1 VLYQARQRTEQP
13 VGQGQ
18 TGETHED
25 LLLAESALR
34 VLLAENGKDVPVNIQ
49 IATHLQNLI
58 QQNATLL
65 GSGGGNLPEKTY
77 TEFEKLYDPR
87 LIEQARALANQ
98 YRCAMHPEVV
108 GSKGASCPR
117 CGMPLNSQVRLTLE
131 ATNTAIPARMV
142 KARVQIDAPPRLELE
157 LWVISP

>member
-1 VLYQARQRTEQP
+1 MILGLISPLAAAGTLNGEGPPVSQPIPAVVNAWGVLYQARKRTEQR

-49 IATHLQNLI
+49 IATNLQNLI

-65 GSGGGNLPEKTY
+65 EPGGSNVQEKVY
-77 TEFEKLYDPR
+77 SDLEKLYDPR

-117 CGMPLNSQVRLTLE
+117 CGMPL
-131 ATNTAIPARMV
+131 
-142 KARVQIDAPPRLELE
+142 
-157 LWVISP
+157 